1 MLVISINLTNPLF
14 TVWVNVS
21 VDSSGDAVNANSFL
35 LEAAIVVLEPPND
48 RAVRIF
54 LAVFSENLSDWL
66 LGLVIR
72 VMSLLVWSL
81 LVEVLSSRSLR
92 LLLWLLR
99 LLRSRLDCSRSL
111 DIEALSV

>member
-1 MLVISINLTNPLF
+1 MLVILISLTNPLF

-21 VDSSGDAVNANSFL
+21 VDSSGDAVNANGFL
-35 LEAAIVVLEPPND
+35 LEAAVVVLESPND

-66 LGLVIR
+66 LGLVIG
-72 VMSLLVWSL
+72 VMCLLVWSL
-81 LVEVLSSRSLR
+81 LVEVLSARSLR